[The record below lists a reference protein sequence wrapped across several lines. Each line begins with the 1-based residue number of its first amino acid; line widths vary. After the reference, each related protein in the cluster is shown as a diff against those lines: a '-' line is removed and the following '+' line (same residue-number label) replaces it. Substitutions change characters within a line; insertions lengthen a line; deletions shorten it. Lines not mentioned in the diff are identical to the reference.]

1 MRRAGGGGGG
11 GHGGRGG
18 RGCCGSRAETRG
30 FDGQRVGEHLWR
42 YLLCCLVIGK
52 PGLLGNN
59 SHLGQN
65 ASTFSETCYISRQFA
80 ASEKRSLL
88 GIVEKDVSGPSAGVQ
103 GHHLSTVGNKMK
115 PVWPPPVRQRRL
127 SPVLSRLVLSLF
139 TSLKVKQ
146 LSVGA
151 SPALKHSLCLSS
163 NRNHNL

>member
-1 MRRAGGGGGG
+1 MGEGRGRSRWER
-11 GHGGRGG
+11 RGG

-30 FDGQRVGEHLWR
+30 FDGRRVGEHLWR
-42 YLLCCLVIGK
+42 YLLRCLVIGK

-65 ASTFSETCYISRQFA
+65 ASTFSENCYISRQFA

-88 GIVEKDVSGPSAGVQ
+88 GIVEKDVSGPSAGGQ

-127 SPVLSRLVLSLF
+127 SPVLSCLVLSLF
-139 TSLKVKQ
+139 TPSKVKQ